1 MLLVGG
7 KAPVLGG
14 ALLSSVLVPFLKIES
29 PYEDIKELLAAIWDL
44 WSDHGKHRERVG
56 EFIQRIGLG
65 NFLEQIGLELQP
77 EMVAHPRTNPYIAR
91 QKDEP

>member
-14 ALLSSVLVPFLKIES
+14 ALLSSVLVPFIKLQP
-29 PYEDIKELLAAIWDL
+29 PYQDIKELLVAIWDV
-44 WSDHGKHRERVG
+44 WSEHGKHRERVG
-56 EFIQRIGLG
+56 ELIQRIGLA
-65 NFLEQIGLELQP
+65 NFLEQIGLEPQP

-91 QKDEP
+91 HEDET